1 MAPPSRMTRSTRRL
15 IGFALAVVVLGAA
28 AWWQVRSDQQSA
40 PGTLTSLKP
49 DSITR
54 VNLEVGKAATEHY
67 IKRDNHWW
75 RVDQAEPERADDLRL
90 GELINIAAAPVQ
102 SWQPATTYDLA
113 KIGLSPPQAKLEL
126 DGQTILFGG
135 MTAIGQGAYASVGD
149 RVGIVSLRY
158 MPRSAQSSNIK
169 AF

>member
-1 MAPPSRMTRSTRRL
+1 MKRSTRRMLGLTL
-15 IGFALAVVVLGAA
+15 IVAALAVA
-28 AWWQVRSDQQSA
+28 AWWQVRNDQESA
-40 PGTLTSLKP
+40 PGVLTSLKP
-49 DSITR
+49 DAITR
-54 VNLEVGKAATEHY
+54 VNLEIGNTATEHY
-67 IKRDNHWW
+67 VKRDHHWW

-90 GELINIAAAPVQ
+90 GELVNIAAAPVEN
-102 SWQPATTYDLA
+102 WQPASTYNFA
-113 KIGLSPPQAKLEL
+113 KIGLAPPQARLEL

-135 MTAIGQGAYASVGD
+135 MTAIGQNAYVHVGD

>member
-1 MAPPSRMTRSTRRL
+1 MKRSTRRL
-15 IGFALAVVVLGAA
+15 IGFAVAVVVLAAA
-28 AWWQVRSDQQSA
+28 AWWQVRSDQQLA

-90 GELINIAAAPVQ
+90 GELVNIAAAPVQ
-102 SWQPATTYDLA
+102 SWQPATAYDFS
-113 KIGLSPPQAKLEL
+113 KIGLSPPQARLEV

-135 MTAIGQGAYASVGD
+135 MTAIGQGAYVNIND
-149 RVGIVSLRY
+149 RVGIISLRY